1 MNTNIKEIREL
12 VEKETG
18 VNLDIKS
25 RKREVVQAR
34 RIYYKILSMLG
45 GLSLEAIGKTLK
57 IKQNHT
63 SVLHQVKMFDIDYEQ
78 DKIFN
83 KTFRKIM
90 GVCDDAIE
98 FTEDDILKYENINFK
113 NEVKRLKRKIEELKE
128 EIVYLKGNSIQ
139 PKNQQTKVYYAS
151 EGISNLIY

>member
-90 GVCDDAIE
+90 SVCNDE
-98 FTEDDILKYENINFK
+98 VNPSEEDSLKYENISFK
-113 NEVKRLKRKIEELKE
+113 NEVKELKRKIDELKE

-139 PKNQQTKVYYAS
+139 PKNQQTTIYHAS
-151 EGISNLIY
+151 EGISHLIY